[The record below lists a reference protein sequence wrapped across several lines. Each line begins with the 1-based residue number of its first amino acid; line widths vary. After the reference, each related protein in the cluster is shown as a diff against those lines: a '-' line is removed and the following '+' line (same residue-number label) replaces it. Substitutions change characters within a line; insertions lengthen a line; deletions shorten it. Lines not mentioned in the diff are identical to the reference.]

1 MFMTNALTCRVF
13 TGRKRVAAVA
23 PTVQAMRQAY
33 DLQADMTTDM
43 DWFLSRTLLWGN
55 TPIVVLVQQG
65 TKPVAAVLLYQRRYR
80 GLPTGVVKG
89 GNGSGDG
96 LVVAPPALRTAAL
109 QAALAKVLSSP
120 LVHTVLV
127 AARGM
132 EAQGASAA
140 SQFGLD
146 AQWHARTVET
156 NLSLDGGFEGF
167 LSRLRPRSRR
177 NYRYFRRRAE
187 NELGI
192 VFVPSLTEAEAVQAV
207 EELHGV
213 SMFPVPQARAL
224 RLQAAI
230 QATPGA
236 FAMGV
241 RDGSGRW
248 LSYIAGWRN
257 AEATF
262 VEWQLN
268 HHEFEAASLST
279 VMRTYF
285 LEHEALAGVP
295 QVVFVG
301 GSSAALGR
309 YCAPDRCFD
318 IVAVRQG
325 FSGLLVKKL
334 VTRLHPHSRLASQ
347 MRGGV
352 PQRQLGTLEVEEF
365 A

>member
-1 MFMTNALTCRVF
+1 MTDSLTCRVF
-13 TGRKRVAAVA
+13 AGRTQAAAVA
-23 PTVQAMRQAY
+23 PAVQAMRRAY
-33 DLQADMTTDM
+33 DLQADMMTDM

-55 TPIVVLVQQG
+55 TPIVVLVHQG
-65 TKPVAAVLLYQRRYR
+65 KKPVAAVLLYQRRCC

-109 QAALAKVLSSP
+109 QVALAKVLSSL

-127 AARGM
+127 AARGVD
-132 EAQGASAA
+132 AQGASEAP
-140 SQFGLD
+140 QLRLD
-146 AQWHARTVET
+146 AQWRARTVET

-187 NELGI
+187 NELGV
-192 VFVPSLTEAEAVQAV
+192 VFVPGLSNEEAVQAV

-213 SMFPVPQARAL
+213 SMFPVPRHRAL

-230 QATPGA
+230 QATPGC

-248 LSYIAGWRN
+248 LSYITGWRSP
-257 AEATF
+257 EGTF

-285 LEHEALAGVP
+285 LEHEALAGMP

-318 IVAVRQG
+318 IVATRQG
-325 FSGLLVKKL
+325 FRGRLVKEL
-334 VTRLHPHSRLASQ
+334 VTRLRPGSRLASQ
-347 MRGGV
+347 MRGGAGQ
-352 PQRQLGTLEVEEF
+352 PALGTLEAEEF